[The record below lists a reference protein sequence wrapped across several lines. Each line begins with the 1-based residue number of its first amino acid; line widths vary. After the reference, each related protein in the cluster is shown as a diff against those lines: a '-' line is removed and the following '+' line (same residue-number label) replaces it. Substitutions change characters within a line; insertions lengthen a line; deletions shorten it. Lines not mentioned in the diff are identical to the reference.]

1 MVFMVDVTPSSH
13 QPNGIDTYSS
23 SLDSIPSIIT
33 YNYSSVL
40 SVENEYQQVLILFY
54 YKSRLTLISIIY
66 S

>member
-1 MVFMVDVTPSSH
+1 MIFMVDVTPSSH

-40 SVENEYQQVLILFY
+40 SVENEYQQV
-54 YKSRLTLISIIY
+54 IIIFFL
-66 S
+66 

>member
-40 SVENEYQQVLILFY
+40 SVENEYQQVIILFY

>member
-1 MVFMVDVTPSSH
+1 MIFMVDVTPSSH

-40 SVENEYQQVLILFY
+40 SVENEYQQVIILFY

>member
-1 MVFMVDVTPSSH
+1 MVDVTPSSH

>member
-13 QPNGIDTYSS
+13 QPDGIDTYSS

-40 SVENEYQQVLILFY
+40 SVENEYQQVIILFY